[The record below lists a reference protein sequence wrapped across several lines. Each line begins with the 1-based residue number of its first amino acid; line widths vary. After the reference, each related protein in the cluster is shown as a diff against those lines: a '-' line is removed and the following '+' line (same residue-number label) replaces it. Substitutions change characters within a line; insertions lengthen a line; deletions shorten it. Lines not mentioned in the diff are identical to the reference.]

1 MAFDP
6 RKPLCFV
13 IMPFGT
19 KKDWISGLEIN
30 FNAIYDRGI
39 RPGIEAAGL
48 EPIRADEE
56 QTGGII
62 HKPMFERLILC
73 DFAVA
78 DLTTANANV
87 FYEIG
92 VRHAVRPATT
102 LTIFAEKHLP
112 PFDVNYLRSVPYAM
126 GENNSFGEAEG
137 QKLAEVIARRLRELK
152 DLQVRGE
159 VKDSPIFQLLPD
171 YPVPQIKHLKTDI
184 FREQAEYAADTKAA
198 LANAR
203 DARDKEAVH
212 AVEVSLGSDLGAVEA
227 GILVDL
233 FLSYRAVQ
241 DWQAMVTLY
250 GRLPAEL
257 KRMVMLREQLGF
269 ALNRLGRRDEA
280 LRALEGVLT
289 ERGVNS
295 ETCGLI
301 GRIYKDKWAE
311 AKSSGKAILAA
322 GELDRAI
329 AMYRKGFEA
338 DIRDYYPG
346 VNAVTLLEIK
356 GDADALAQQQA
367 LLPVVRFAVEQKV
380 STTADYWTLATQL
393 ELAVLA
399 DDRPAAAKSLSATL
413 AAVREAWEPL
423 TTANNLKIIRD
434 ARSER
439 GVDAAWIDELI
450 GELNKAGGAST

>member
-13 IMPFGT
+13 IMPFGI
-19 KKDWISGLEIN
+19 KKDWSSGLEIN
-30 FNAIYDRGI
+30 FNAIYDLGI

-126 GENNSFGEAEG
+126 GENNSFGAAEG

-152 DLQVRGE
+152 DLQVKGE

-171 YPVPQIKHLKTDI
+171 YPAPQIRHLKTDI
-184 FREQAEYAADTKAA
+184 FREQAEYAADKKAA
-198 LANAR
+198 LAKAR
-203 DARDKEAVH
+203 AARDKEAVH
-212 AVEVSLGSDLGAVEA
+212 AVEAALGPDLAAIEA

-233 FLSYRAVQ
+233 FLSYRAVGE
-241 DWQAMVTLY
+241 WEAMIALY
-250 GRLPAEL
+250 EKLPAEL
-257 KRMVMLREQLGF
+257 QRMVMLREQLGF
-269 ALNRLGRRDEA
+269 AFNRLGRREEA
-280 LRALEGVLT
+280 LSVLEGVLA
-289 ERGVNS
+289 ERGANS

-301 GRIYKDKWAE
+301 GRIYKDKWTE

-322 GELDRAI
+322 GYLDRAI
-329 AMYRKGFEA
+329 EMYRKGFDA

-356 GDADALAQQQA
+356 GDPESLALQQR
-367 LLPVVRFAVEQKV
+367 LLPVVRFAVEQKM
-380 STTADYWTLATQL
+380 SATADYWMLATLL

-399 DDRPAAAKSLSATL
+399 DDRSAAAKGLSATL
-413 AAVREAWEPL
+413 TAIRESWEPL
-423 TTANNLKIIRD
+423 TTANNLKMIRD
-434 ARSER
+434 ARAER
-439 GVDAAWIDELI
+439 GSDAGWIDELI
-450 GELNKAGGAST
+450 AELNTASA